1 VEASAG
7 ARTELLIPIAI
18 GFLFG
23 GLLLAALAALM
34 LVVALRRPA
43 EQVSLAGATRA
54 SVGFG
59 SYPVRVEGTLDPVLS
74 RWVWLAKWV
83 LVIPHLVVLAFLWA
97 AFALLTMVAGFSIL
111 FTGRYPRSIFDFNVG
126 VMRWSW
132 RVGYYSYSALGTDQY
147 PPFTLADADYP
158 AKLDVAYP
166 RQLSRGLVLV
176 KWWLLAIPHYLIIG
190 LFAGG
195 FVWWTTEFNDAGG
208 AILQIGGGLIGML
221 VLIAGFALAFTG
233 RYPQGLFDI
242 VVGLNRWVY
251 RVVAYAALMRDEYPP
266 FRLDTGGSEPGSAP
280 PPTVGPSAGGDIPAD
295 SDLSLV

>member
-1 VEASAG
+1 
-7 ARTELLIPIAI
+7 
-18 GFLFG
+18 
-23 GLLLAALAALM
+23 
-34 LVVALRRPA
+34 
-43 EQVSLAGATRA
+43 
-54 SVGFG
+54 
-59 SYPVRVEGTLDPVLS
+59 
-74 RWVWLAKWV
+74 
-83 LVIPHLVVLAFLWA
+83 
-97 AFALLTMVAGFSIL
+97 MVAGFSIL

-132 RVGYYSYSALGTDQY
+132 RVGYYAYSALGTDQY
-147 PPFTLADADYP
+147 PPFSLADADYP

-280 PPTVGPSAGGDIPAD
+280 PPTVGPSEGGDIPAD